1 MNKQKLIHIF
11 TIIVVLISVIA
22 LPIDTQATTLK
33 EYEDQVL
40 KYSKELNDKNSQ
52 IIQSKKELDDIR
64 KKIASYEKEI
74 KAAEE
79 EKYRLEEEIRKNNEE
94 IKKKNE
100 ESKRLMEYY
109 QISNGENAYLEYAFG
124 ATDITDMIYR
134 MSIVEQLTE
143 YNDQVMKDLQKLID
157 NNKKKQKELKA
168 KQEELT
174 ELNKKLTT
182 EASKVQGN
190 ITSMEGTVP
199 NIKGQLSYY
208 QQRVKYYKSVG
219 CKSSD
224 RIGIDCDRPKPTVP
238 GGGGNAGSGG
248 GVIIGA
254 NGFVFPVS
262 GNFRITTNFGVGGH
276 KGLDVG
282 KHCNAPIYA
291 VANGRVYYV
300 GSNKDN
306 YGAKMVMI
314 VHNYN
319 GRLVFSQYAH
329 LNSYAVHENQDV
341 YAGQVIGYMGN
352 TGYSFGC
359 HLHLEMSEDLG
370 WDYPDAGNYYRYV
383 KKIINP
389 YKYVPRR

>member
-1 MNKQKLIHIF
+1 MIQKKMISLVTIF
-11 TIIVVLISVIA
+11 MVLVSVIA

-33 EYEDQVL
+33 EYEDQVT

-52 IIQSKKELDDIR
+52 INQSKKELDDIR
-64 KKIASYEKEI
+64 KKMAEYEKEI
-74 KAAEE
+74 KAAEA
-79 EKYRLEEEIRKNNEE
+79 EKNKLEAEIRKNNEE

-174 ELNKKLTT
+174 ELNKKLSA

-219 CKSSD
+219 CKSND
-224 RIGIDCDRPKPTVP
+224 RIGIDCDRPKPAIP
-238 GGGGNAGSGG
+238 SGGGNSGSGS
-248 GVIIGA
+248 ILTGA

-262 GNFRITTNFGVGGH
+262 GSFRITTNYGAGGH

-282 KHCNAPIYA
+282 KYCNAPIYA

-329 LNSYAVHENQDV
+329 LNSYAVRENQDV
-341 YAGQVIGYMGN
+341 QAGQVIGYMGN

-370 WDYPDAGNYYRYV
+370 WDYPDAGNYYRYI

>member
-1 MNKQKLIHIF
+1 MKFNRIVT
-11 TIIVVLISVIA
+11 TITVFMLLVSVFA

-33 EYEDQVL
+33 EYEDQVN
-40 KYSKELNDKNSQ
+40 KYSKELNDKNEQ
-52 IIQSKKELDDIR
+52 IGQSKKELDGIR
-64 KKIASYEKEI
+64 RKIANYEKEI

-79 EKYRLEEEIRKNNEE
+79 EKNRLSEEIRKNNEE

-143 YNDQVMKDLQKLID
+143 YNDQVMKELQKLID
-157 NNKKKQKELKA
+157 QNKQKQKELKA
-168 KQEELT
+168 KQAELT
-174 ELNKKLTT
+174 ALNKKLSS

-208 QQRVKYYKSVG
+208 QQRVKYYKSIG
-219 CKSSD
+219 CKSND
-224 RIGIDCDRPKPTVP
+224 RIGIDCDKPKPATP
-238 GGGGNAGSGG
+238 NGGGNHDSG
-248 GVIIGA
+248 VLVGA

-262 GNFRITTNFGVGGH
+262 GNFRITTYFGAGGH

-282 KHCNAPIYA
+282 KYCNAPIYA

-300 GSNKDN
+300 GSGKDH

-329 LNSYAVHENQDV
+329 LNSYAVRENQDV
-341 YAGQVIGYMGN
+341 HAGQIIGYMGN

-370 WDYPDAGNYYRYV
+370 WDYPSAGNYYSYV

-389 YKYVPRR
+389 YKYVPQR